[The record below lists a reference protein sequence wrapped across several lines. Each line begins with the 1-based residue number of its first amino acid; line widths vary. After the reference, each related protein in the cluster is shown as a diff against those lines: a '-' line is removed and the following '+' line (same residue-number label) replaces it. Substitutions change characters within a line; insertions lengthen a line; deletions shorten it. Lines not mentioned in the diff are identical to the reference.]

1 MPLMKASEMPSRPT
15 GSLTGPARAS
25 PASRITGLIW
35 DFSVGA
41 EGIEPPTLRQPPDT
55 FPAQILLSRAQIP
68 GSYGSIAPS
77 QRNGETTSYTTITV
91 SRPGAAFSAASN
103 ADEANAVFAQVQA
116 IIAANGGEMGMIGF
130 DHAQNANVAFT
141 TYPDPESAAKA
152 AIQIEAN
159 QLLDVVSRGMFSTME
174 ELWPVFMDALG

>member
-1 MPLMKASEMPSRPT
+1 M
-15 GSLTGPARAS
+15 
-25 PASRITGLIW
+25 
-35 DFSVGA
+35 
-41 EGIEPPTLRQPPDT
+41 
-55 FPAQILLSRAQIP
+55 
-68 GSYGSIAPS
+68 
-77 QRNGETTSYTTITV
+77 SYTTITV

-130 DHAQNANVAFT
+130 DHAQNANVALT

-152 AIQIEAN
+152 AIQIDAN
-159 QLLDVVSRGMFSTME
+159 QLLDVVSRGMFTTME

>member
-1 MPLMKASEMPSRPT
+1 ME
-15 GSLTGPARAS
+15 AS
-25 PASRITGLIW
+25 PLHNEI
-35 DFSVGA
+35 
-41 EGIEPPTLRQPPDT
+41 
-55 FPAQILLSRAQIP
+55 
-68 GSYGSIAPS
+68 
-77 QRNGETTSYTTITV
+77 GETMSYTTVTV
-91 SRPGAAFSAASN
+91 SRPGAAFRAASN

-130 DHAQNANVAFT
+130 DHAQNANVALT

-159 QLLDVVSRGMFSTME
+159 QLLDVVSRGMFTTME

>member
-1 MPLMKASEMPSRPT
+1 M
-15 GSLTGPARAS
+15 
-25 PASRITGLIW
+25 
-35 DFSVGA
+35 GA
-41 EGIEPPTLRQPPDT
+41 EGIEPPTLRQPADT
-55 FPAQILLSRAQIP
+55 FPAQILLSRGRFLARMEASPLHNEI
-68 GSYGSIAPS
+68 
-77 QRNGETTSYTTITV
+77 GETMSYTTITV

-130 DHAQNANVAFT
+130 DHAQNANVALT

-159 QLLDVVSRGMFSTME
+159 QLLDVVSRGMFTTME